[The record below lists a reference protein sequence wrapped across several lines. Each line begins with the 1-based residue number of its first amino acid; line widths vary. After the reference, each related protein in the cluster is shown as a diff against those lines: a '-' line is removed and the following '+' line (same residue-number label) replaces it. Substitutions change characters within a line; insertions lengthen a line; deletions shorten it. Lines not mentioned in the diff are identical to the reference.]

1 MPQVLFYP
9 SSSDEHSLVAEKS
22 ELLKKSLSE
31 ALTIFYPFAGEFK
44 NNVSINCDDRGALFL
59 EAQVNCPMSKILD
72 KPDSEILRQLI
83 PTPMRSKQA
92 QVGHLV
98 LVQANVF
105 KCGGLAIGISIS
117 HKVADALA
125 NSKFI
130 ESWAEIARCTAST
143 TDHHVVLPTEFG
155 VAATLFPPQE
165 FVKKTPLTLPFIDN
179 VIGRRLVFDASK
191 IAALKAKAASA
202 TVPNPTR
209 VEAVSALIWKSALE
223 ASRSNLGFA
232 RPSTWRSSTN
242 LRKILAQPF
251 AENLQGN
258 FVFFTMTKIEENE
271 VYDLQ
276 TLVAKMRK
284 CVEEFKVKY
293 ANEIRGEEVVQFL
306 KEYSELVQ
314 KDDMDNYMCTSLCRF
329 PFGSANFGW
338 GKASCIRI
346 PWNEDFKNRM
356 LLLDASDGIGI
367 DAYITLKKEDMVM
380 IETNQDLL
388 AYASLH

>member
-1 MPQVLFYP
+1 MIEVEVIHKEIIKPSAPTPHHLRHLCLSLFDQIMLELHVPQVLFYP

-72 KPDSEILRQLI
+72 KPDSEILTQLI

-105 KCGGLAIGISIS
+105 ECGGLAIGVSIS

-125 NSKFI
+125 NSNFI
-130 ESWAEIARCTAST
+130 ESWAEIARCTASS

-165 FVKKTPLTLPFIDN
+165 FFKKNPLTLPIIDN
-179 VIGRRLVFDASK
+179 VVRRRLVFHASK

-223 ASRSNLGFA
+223 ASRSNLRFA
-232 RPSTWRSSTN
+232 RPSTWRSSVN

-271 VYDLQ
+271 IYDLQ
-276 TLVAKMRK
+276 TLVAK
-284 CVEEFKVKY
+284 
-293 ANEIRGEEVVQFL
+293 
-306 KEYSELVQ
+306 
-314 KDDMDNYMCTSLCRF
+314 
-329 PFGSANFGW
+329 
-338 GKASCIRI
+338 
-346 PWNEDFKNRM
+346 
-356 LLLDASDGIGI
+356 
-367 DAYITLKKEDMVM
+367 
-380 IETNQDLL
+380 
-388 AYASLH
+388 

>member
-1 MPQVLFYP
+1 MIKVEVNHKEIIKPSSPTPHHLRHLCLSLFDQIMLELHMPQVLFYS

-59 EAQVNCPMSKILD
+59 EAQVNCPI
-72 KPDSEILRQLI
+72 QLI
-83 PTPMRSKQA
+83 PTPIRSKQA
-92 QVGHLV
+92 QVGHL
-98 LVQANVF
+98 ANVF
-105 KCGGLAIGISIS
+105 ECGGLAIGVSIS
-117 HKVADALA
+117 HKVAHALA

-143 TDHHVVLPTEFG
+143 TDHHVVSTSYRIWCCSYFLPTIRIF
-155 VAATLFPPQE
+155 
-165 FVKKTPLTLPFIDN
+165 KKTSLTLPFIDN

-191 IAALKAKAASA
+191 IAALKAKAA
-202 TVPNPTR
+202 T
-209 VEAVSALIWKSALE
+209 VSALIWKSALE

-232 RPSTWRSSTN
+232 RPSIWRSSVN

-258 FVFFTMTKIEENE
+258 FVKS
-271 VYDLQ
+271 
-276 TLVAKMRK
+276 
-284 CVEEFKVKY
+284 VEEFKVKY

-306 KEYSELVQ
+306 KEHSELVQ
-314 KDDMDNYMCTSLCRF
+314 KDDMDNYICTSLCRF
-329 PFGSANFGW
+329 PFGSADFGW

-380 IETNQDLL
+380 IETNEDLL